1 MNGEDTM
8 TSRRELAGTWCARL
22 LRTSIWSAKR
32 CVLTLA
38 TIGLLVDA
46 ATSQLKISAPSNQ
59 VIAGQS
65 VQLVVTSPGGA
76 DVTSAPE
83 TIYLTSNETVGNV
96 SGTGLVSTYVPGRLT
111 VSVANVDFGSP
122 TLAAQ
127 SGEIELLVGLPGD
140 ADYDGLPDAYETTF
154 GLNPLSGVDA
164 ATDLDGDGLLNFEEH
179 TLGTNPATADSDGD
193 GHTDGLEVFDGTNPL
208 SPDPFVVLD
217 DKWVLMLNGQVVQ
230 PNADGVFSLRNIA
243 LADTSPTDFWSD
255 TCFRVTGVRLVD
267 GLPTEY
273 LWSPPFR
280 LRDDLTTLLTD
291 FTVSNAPGYF
301 SPESIAAS
309 LADTDGVISVLQSTS
324 MVVSGRYVR
333 PSGPPIVTIL
343 DPSPLYPVCVGDF
356 GTPPTMR
363 FVSSNPAIA
372 SIDDLGIVRGHSP
385 GRAHLTVEFEGNLA
399 ITEVRVAPPGDPLTT
414 IRGFVQLE
422 DGTPVSGATIKVTQ
436 GANTL
441 TTLSQSIGG
450 QLGRFEIPGALS
462 IAQPIQQ
469 GQAAKIQALV
479 EVTVAGQPLRG
490 ISPLVDAT
498 PGGVT
503 DMGVIVASAGGGGF
517 RDYALTVP
525 RNWVGSTA
533 LSLQINSRD
542 YSVVQVR
549 APGIGF
555 QQQIVTQ
562 PNGLYEVQLPLSL
575 ELTGS
580 EIVESKGITVSA
592 TKDVHVSLV
601 NRRPTTSEV
610 FTALPTASLGFS
622 YRVMSHRP
630 ADGSSTFAVL
640 AIEDNTQVQITTT
653 AATPN
658 HPAGAMFLV
667 DLNAYDA
674 YQVQSSLGDLTGSI
688 VTASKPIAV
697 FGANRCARVP
707 DTQDFCDYLV
717 EQLPP
722 TPAWGTQFSAVPL
735 SGRLNGDTW
744 RFLASELD
752 TTITIDGPGAAQQQL
767 HLTNAGD
774 FVQLNLPG
782 FQTISSNKPI
792 LAAQFA
798 NGTAFDNQ
806 PGDPMMMLV
815 AANTQWLSSYVF
827 STPTAGFNTHYV
839 NIVAPVA
846 IAQAGQVLLDGVSV
860 PSGAFTTLPGGQF
873 AAARRTLTAGKHRLS
888 SLNSTAPLGAQVYGF
903 AGAPNHEGY
912 GFPAALSLPI
922 GH

>member
-1 MNGEDTM
+1 MGVRID
-8 TSRRELAGTWCARL
+8 
-22 LRTSIWSAKR
+22 
-32 CVLTLA
+32 
-38 TIGLLVDA
+38 
-46 ATSQLKISAPSNQ
+46 
-59 VIAGQS
+59 
-65 VQLVVTSPGGA
+65 
-76 DVTSAPE
+76 E
-83 TIYLTSNETVGNV
+83 T
-96 SGTGLVSTYVPGRLT
+96 
-111 VSVANVDFGSP
+111 GSP
-122 TLAAQ
+122 T
-127 SGEIELLVGLPGD
+127 
-140 ADYDGLPDAYETTF
+140 F
-154 GLNPLSGVDA
+154 
-164 ATDLDGDGLLNFEEH
+164 
-179 TLGTNPATADSDGD
+179 
-193 GHTDGLEVFDGTNPL
+193 
-208 SPDPFVVLD
+208 
-217 DKWVLMLNGQVVQ
+217 
-230 PNADGVFSLRNIA
+230 
-243 LADTSPTDFWSD
+243 
-255 TCFRVTGVRLVD
+255 
-267 GLPTEY
+267 
-273 LWSPPFR
+273 LWSAPFR
-280 LRDDLTTLLTD
+280 LRRNALVKIPQLLESLQPPDFLPERLTINIAAAVIPVGASPVPIELT
-291 FTVSNAPGYF
+291 GYYTTTSGVIPLALNF
-301 SPESIAAS
+301 SPAYPNCAS
-309 LADTDGVISVLQSTS
+309 LESGA
-324 MVVSGRYVR
+324 VS
-333 PSGPPIVTIL
+333 
-343 DPSPLYPVCVGDF
+343 
-356 GTPPTMR
+356 PT
-363 FVSSNPAIA
+363 FTSSNDAIA
-372 SIDDLGIVRGHSP
+372 RIDAFARVVGVSP
-385 GRAHLTVEFEGNLA
+385 GRASIVVELDGNLA
-399 ITEVRVAPPGDPLTT
+399 IAEVFVAPAGDPLTT